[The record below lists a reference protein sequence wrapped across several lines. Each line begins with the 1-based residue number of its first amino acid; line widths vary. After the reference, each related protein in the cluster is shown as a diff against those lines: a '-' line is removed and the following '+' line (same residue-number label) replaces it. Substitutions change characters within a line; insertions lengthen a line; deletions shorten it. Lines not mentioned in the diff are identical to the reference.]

1 MLPLTGLLIVV
12 TMHWQ
17 QFLALF
23 GFAAEAAA
31 WTLQLKQPPLP
42 WLYISIILA
51 LVLLILLYL
60 EGFGAVSGARRHL
73 DAAAKTGP
81 HPELFAPTRG

>member
-1 MLPLTGLLIVV
+1 MCTVSLEMLPLTGLLIVV

-31 WTLQLKQPPLP
+31 
-42 WLYISIILA
+42 
-51 LVLLILLYL
+51 
-60 EGFGAVSGARRHL
+60 
-73 DAAAKTGP
+73 
-81 HPELFAPTRG
+81 